1 MKKLAL
7 FSLTLAL
14 MLAVS
19 GCLAESIFDPIEDTT
34 VAAPSLTAPSYGA
47 MANVAEDQ
55 VEQSAEGGTIVTYR
69 GVDASGYNSF
79 GTWLGGL
86 GFSVASK
93 EKREGQIAYALTDGQ
108 VEFVM
113 IYDQL
118 NQIMT
123 LIYPKGT
130 DYEQSAFPGFS
141 STDVGNEIIIPGLGK
156 FVFQNM
162 VMDESGV
169 VCGFACV
176 YNNGKAIYFNE
187 KGEDGKYR
195 KVRSWISFT
204 YYNTS
209 TSAKTFSQMGNDL
222 FDAVLVYQN
231 TDNEYRFEMKEC
243 GRYLESKKII
253 STAPDRSPS
262 EYTIIE
268 NPPCDPL
275 STLEGAV
282 VFDLPDGLRASA
294 DGTIALELN
303 FRTGEKYVICYRM
316 DGENL
321 GIAVPQ

>member
-1 MKKLAL
+1 MKKLML
-7 FSLTLAL
+7 ISLTLAL
-14 MLAVS
+14 MLVVS
-19 GCLAESIFDPIEDTT
+19 GCLAESIFAPLEVIPTT
-34 VAAPSLTAPSYGA
+34 APSLTAPSYGA

-55 VEQSAEGGTIVTYR
+55 VEQNAEGGTIVTYR
-69 GVDASGYNSF
+69 SVDASGYNSF
-79 GTWLGGL
+79 GTYLGDI
-86 GFSVASK
+86 GFSVASQ

-118 NQIMT
+118 NQVMT

-130 DYEQSAFPGFS
+130 EYEQSAFPGFS
-141 STDVGNEIIIPGLGK
+141 SADVGKEIVIPGLGK
-156 FVFQNM
+156 FVFHNM
-162 VMDESGV
+162 AMDESGV
-169 VCGFACV
+169 VCGIA
-176 YNNGKAIYFNE
+176 AIYDSKGKVSYYDE
-187 KGEDGKYR
+187 KGNSYHR
-195 KVRSWISFT
+195 NVRSWIPFT

-209 TSAKTFSQMGNDL
+209 TTAKTFSQIGNDL

-231 TDNEYRFEMKEC
+231 KDNEYRFEMKEG
-243 GRYLESKKII
+243 GRYLESRKII

-268 NPPCDPL
+268 NRPCDPL

-294 DGTIALELN
+294 DGTIVLELS
-303 FRTGEKYVICYRM
+303 FKTGEKYVICYRM

-321 GIAVPQ
+321 GISVPQ

>member
-1 MKKLAL
+1 MKKLML
-7 FSLTLAL
+7 VSLTLAL
-14 MLAVS
+14 MLVVS
-19 GCLAESIFDPIEDTT
+19 CCLAESIFAPLEETPTT
-34 VAAPSLTAPSYGA
+34 APSLTAPSYGTL
-47 MANVAEDQ
+47 ANVAEDQ
-55 VEQSAEGGTIVTYR
+55 VEQNAEGGTIVTYR

-79 GTWLGGL
+79 GTYLGGL
-86 GFSVASK
+86 GYSVASQ

-162 VMDESGV
+162 MMDESGV

-176 YNNGKAIYFNE
+176 YNNGKATYFNE
-187 KGEDGKYR
+187 KGDYYHRNVK
-195 KVRSWISFT
+195 SWISFT

-253 STAPDRSPS
+253 STAPDRSPDK
-262 EYTIIE
+262 YTLIE

-275 STLEGAV
+275 STLDGAV
-282 VFDLPDGLRASA
+282 VFDLPDGLRISA
-294 DGTIALELN
+294 DGTIVLELS
-303 FRTGEKYVICYRM
+303 FKTGEKYVICYRM

-321 GIAVPQ
+321 GITVPQ